1 MSTQDQLTED
11 LKTAMKSGDTVT
23 KDTIRMI
30 KAALQNATLAAKGE
44 ALDDASVNQVLAKM
58 AKEYRDSITTYRDA
72 NREDLVAKEEIELAV
87 VVRYLPE
94 QMSED
99 QVRTIVQAVVK
110 EVGATGP
117 GDKGKVMGA
126 LMPQVKGKADGS
138 VVNAVVSEILA
149 SLAS

>member
-72 NREDLVAKEEIELAV
+72 KRDDLVAKEEIELAV
-87 VVRYLPE
+87 LVRYLPE
-94 QMSED
+94 QMSEE
-99 QVRTIVQAVVK
+99 QVRTIVQTVVQ

-117 GDKGKVMGA
+117 SDKGKVMGA
-126 LMPQVKGKADGS
+126 LMPQFKGKADGS

>member
-11 LKTAMKSGDTVT
+11 LKTAMKAGDSVT

-58 AKEYRDSITTYRDA
+58 AKEYRDSITTYGDAKRD
-72 NREDLVAKEEIELAV
+72 DLVAKEEIELAV
-87 VVRYLPE
+87 LMRYLPE
-94 QMSED
+94 QMGADE
-99 QVRTIVQAVVK
+99 VRTIVEAIVA

-117 GDKGKVMGA
+117 GDKGKVMGK
-126 LMPQVKGKADGS
+126 LMPQVKGKADGT
-138 VVNAVVSEILA
+138 VVNTIVTEILA

>member
-1 MSTQDQLTED
+1 MSTQEQLTED
-11 LKTAMKSGDTVT
+11 LKVAMKSGDTIT

-44 ALDDASVNQVLAKM
+44 PLDDASVNQVLVKM
-58 AKEYRDSITTYRDA
+58 AKEYRDSITTYRSA

>member
-1 MSTQDQLTED
+1 MSTQEQLTED
-11 LKTAMKSGDTVT
+11 LKVAMKSGDTIT

-44 ALDDASVNQVLAKM
+44 PLDDASVNQVLAKM
-58 AKEYRDSITTYRDA
+58 AKEYRDSITTYRSA

-87 VVRYLPE
+87 LVRYLPE

-99 QVRTIVQAVVK
+99 QVRTIVQAVVQ
-110 EVGATGP
+110 EVGAIGP
-117 GDKGKVMGA
+117 GDKGKVMGV
-126 LMPQVKGKADGS
+126 LMPQVRGKADGS

>member
-44 ALDDASVNQVLAKM
+44 VLDDASVNQVLAKM
-58 AKEYRDSITTYRDA
+58 VKEYRDSITTYRDA